1 MTEWKCGECSSL
13 EKDKKILV
21 KKIPSRLFLFWLSMG
36 KIFPFTLPELPE
48 EFKWTSS
55 QPKEDEVKVVAMCHH
70 CGKTLCQQHRFLILD
85 DAFSIDEEEMKSL
98 LPSWWPQSIEF
109 KANKQFRRL
118 ENGFLWLAKYHPGY
132 NQNKFKQ
139 KAYHCKACWQNY
151 HLLAEQDNDW

>member
-21 KKIPSRLFLFWLSMG
+21 KKTSSQLFIFWSRIG

-48 EFKWTSS
+48 EVKWKS
-55 QPKEDEVKVVAMCHH
+55 QTKEDEVKVVAMCHH
-70 CGKTLCQQHRFLILD
+70 CGKPLCQQHRFLIVD

-98 LPSWWPQSIEF
+98 LPSWWPQSIEL
-109 KANKQFRRL
+109 KANKRFRLL
-118 ENGFLWLAKYHPGY
+118 ENRFLSWLAKYHSGY
-132 NQNKFKQ
+132 NQFKQ
-139 KAYHCKACWQNY
+139 KAYHCKACWQKY